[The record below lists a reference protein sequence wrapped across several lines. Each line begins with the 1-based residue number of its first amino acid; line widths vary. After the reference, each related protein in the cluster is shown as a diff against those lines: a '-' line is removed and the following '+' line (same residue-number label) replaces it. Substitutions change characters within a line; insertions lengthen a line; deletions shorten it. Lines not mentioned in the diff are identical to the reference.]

1 MKTRE
6 REGIVGISTFDIY
19 IFLNEGKD
27 EFIDIRPAYISY
39 GLLGAYFVVKI
50 VNLQPLS
57 FLQSCCFS
65 LGYYWYLCG
74 SYHGATSQNE
84 GEGGSTDDG

>member
-1 MKTRE
+1 MRTRE
-6 REGIVGISTFDIY
+6 REGIVGINTFDIY

-27 EFIDIRPAYISY
+27 EFIDIRLAYISY